1 MANPSTTTRTDESRT
16 TTGTGAVR
24 TTARTVDRQ
33 IRRPVDLGG
42 ATHALLRIGAG
53 ILFFQHGAQKLL
65 GWFGG
70 VGDGATVQL
79 FSLLGL
85 AGALELVGGLLLVIG
100 IFVRPLAF
108 VLAIEMVVAYA
119 KAHMPQGG
127 WPVENGGELALLYAL
142 VFAFFAA
149 HGAGPLSLDRSIRF
163 GWRREAR

>member
-1 MANPSTTTRTDESRT
+1 MANPSTAIRYDEGRT
-16 TTGTGAVR
+16 TTGAGAAR
-24 TTARTVDRQ
+24 TTARTVGRQ
-33 IRRPVDLGG
+33 IRPPVDLGG

-79 FSLLGL
+79 LSLLGL
-85 AGALELVGGLLLVIG
+85 AGALELVGGLLIVLG
-100 IFVRPLAF
+100 LFVRPLAF
-108 VLAIEMVVAYA
+108 VLAIEMVAAYA
-119 KAHMPQGG
+119 MAHMPQGG

-149 HGAGPLSLDRSIRF
+149 HGAGPFSLDRSVRL
-163 GWRREAR
+163 GWRKEAR